1 MLGTLSVDTCNFYL
15 VVQLY
20 LFYITHLFLIDYQG
34 LFNYSKV
41 ERVLTP
47 LVFIDFAIFCAKYSS
62 VNRFI
67 LFSFTLSLA
76 YNC

>member
-1 MLGTLSVDTCNFYL
+1 MTIHFCYRVDRMLGTLSVDTCNFYL

-20 LFYITHLFLIDYQG
+20 LFYVTRFHLLPT

-47 LVFIDFAIFCAKYSS
+47 LVFIAFVIFLCY
-62 VNRFI
+62 
-67 LFSFTLSLA
+67 
-76 YNC
+76 